1 MEELI
6 VLTKSMKV
14 SFNLYLFLILSIISF
29 ASFAGVDPDEVA
41 LEDDVKIQEVVKK
54 EVVTKETV
62 TTETFKKAEQEVA
75 LILDGCRSFPEAVAF
90 KEHFACHADIE
101 KLRLSRLNWSFAKLS
116 IRD

>member
-54 EVVTKETV
+54 EVAAKETAS
-62 TTETFKKAEQEVA
+62 TEIFEKAEQEVA
-75 LILDGCRSFPEAVAF
+75 LLSNGCRSFPEAVAF

>member
-41 LEDDVKIQEVVKK
+41 SEDDVKIQEVVKK
-54 EVVTKETV
+54 EVVDKEAA
-62 TTETFKKAEQEVA
+62 TTENFKKAKQVVA
-75 LILDGCRSFPEAVAF
+75 SISDGCRSFPEAVAF
-90 KEHFACHADIE
+90 KEHFACHSDIE